1 MDVKTS
7 VEAVFNQLSDLA
19 RVKTPFFSEV
29 WPKGRQA
36 FGPAWA
42 EEVVDN
48 VTRLFGTEEDG
59 GWERAIRGYAEFALD
74 AMRNQKF
81 FETNGRYRWSR
92 LADIHGR
99 YYESEEHMMK
109 NYLPGMW
116 LSHYLWPHHF
126 RMLSF
131 FREEVRAQAPNPS
144 LFYDVGIGTGMY
156 SREMLKIFSAVR
168 GKGFDISEYSARFTT
183 RALKAYGL
191 ESRYEVSL
199 GNIFTAPVPAQKA
212 DFVVSQEVL
221 EHLEDPDRFL
231 RILREMAKDKA
242 YITAAI
248 NAGHTDHIYLFRS
261 AEEVV
266 AMLERAGWKILKWH
280 AEVAYEGMPLEL
292 TPSVAG
298 FFCQR
303 EGDRR

>member
-1 MDVKTS
+1 MEVKTS
-7 VEAVFNQLSDLA
+7 SEEVFNQLSDLA
-19 RVKTPFFSEV
+19 KAKTPFFSEV
-29 WPKGRQA
+29 WRKGRQA

-42 EEVVDN
+42 EELVDN

-81 FETNGRYRWSR
+81 FEANGRYRWSR
-92 LADIHGR
+92 LADIQGR

-116 LSHYLWPHHF
+116 LSHYLWPHHYK
-126 RMLSF
+126 MLAF
-131 FREEVRAQAPNPS
+131 FRKEVLSQVSNPA
-144 LFYDVGIGTGMY
+144 LFHDVGIGTGMY
-156 SREMLKIFSAVR
+156 SREMLRIFPSIR

-183 RALKAYGL
+183 QALKAYGL
-191 ESRYEVSL
+191 DNRYEVVL
-199 GNIFTAPVPAQKA
+199 GNIFTAKVPEQKA

-221 EHLEDPDRFL
+221 EHLEEPERFI

-261 AEEVV
+261 AEEVI

-280 AEVAYEGMPLEL
+280 AELAYEGMPPEL

-303 EGDRR
+303 